1 MASMPRL
8 EMVNQFLARGEVS
21 GPDAYCQ
28 KIRRHIREDLHS
40 EKPDESSS
48 AIKPDELGKF
58 RRFVE
63 AYGL

>member
-28 KIRRHIREDLHS
+28 KIRRHFREDLDS

-58 RRFVE
+58 RQFVE